1 MARTESGLGP
11 PIKPPVGIRLAEF
24 DQFYCFD
31 RGSCQPYFPSNLG
44 PEALLAQSNN
54 FTIRCPF
61 SGATVRVTKKRLSSN
76 PNDPTFYLHYECSS
90 CEIVRD
96 NVPK

>member
-1 MARTESGLGP
+1 MARIENSYG
-11 PIKPPVGIRLAEF
+11 KPPDPPAKLRLAEF
-24 DQFYCFD
+24 DKFYCLV
-31 RGSCQPYFPSNLG
+31 GGEYCPSDLG
-44 PEALLAQSNN
+44 PEALLAQSNS

-61 SGATVRVTKKRLSSN
+61 SGASVRVTKKRLSSN